1 MTSRAAVSVTDGL
14 AVMVVVVEGTA
25 GDTVHTVCFGLQIKL
40 ELYNLTLV

>member
-1 MTSRAAVSVTDGL
+1 MTSRAAVSMTDGL
-14 AVMVVVVEGTA
+14 AVMVVVEGTA